1 MQLSS
6 ACKQVEFS
14 KRSCPHTT
22 STRSR
27 KNHPSRPFPSPF
39 LPVSP
44 NIKLRIAF
52 RVYNSDIST
61 TVCSASYAFACFFAK
76 SARHYMKW
84 KIDINCCSW
93 HSSSRA
99 PQCSEHRT
107 TRCCGSIRQTFH
119 RSPLLYKSPWDTLE
133 TSTVFEIYSTHYLYL
148 SEFFDI
154 ITGLFFITMCETM
167 IFLRI
172 ILLTWVY
179 FQYRV

>member
-1 MQLSS
+1 MHCAEWS
-6 ACKQVEFS
+6 AIMKYVQTDRTEIVEEVV
-14 KRSCPHTT
+14 RTT
-22 STRSR
+22 STRSC
-27 KNHPSRPFPSPF
+27 KNHSSKPFLPF

-76 SARHYMKW
+76 SARHYMKR

-99 PQCSEHRT
+99 PRCSEHRA

-119 RSPLLYKSPWDTLE
+119 RSPLIQVTMRHPRDKYGLWDLLDTL
-133 TSTVFEIYSTHYLYL
+133 SVLKWILRYYLDC
-148 SEFFDI
+148 S
-154 ITGLFFITMCETM
+154 
-167 IFLRI
+167 
-172 ILLTWVY
+172 LLQCARRW
-179 FQYRV
+179 FS

>member
-1 MQLSS
+1 MVFIS
-6 ACKQVEFS
+6 KIIFS
-14 KRSCPHTT
+14 RQIDRKVIC
-22 STRSR
+22 TRLYIENAIMKCVQTGR
-27 KNHPSRPFPSPF
+27 IGIVNEVVRVRRQHDRAKIIPPDPFPPF

-61 TVCSASYAFACFFAK
+61 TVCSASHAFACFFAK

-119 RSPLLYKSPWDTLE
+119 RFPSYTSHHE
-133 TSTVFEIYSTHYLYL
+133 TPSRQVRSLRFTRH
-148 SEFFDI
+148 I
-154 ITGLFFITMCETM
+154 ICI
-167 IFLRI
+167 
-172 ILLTWVY
+172 
-179 FQYRV
+179 